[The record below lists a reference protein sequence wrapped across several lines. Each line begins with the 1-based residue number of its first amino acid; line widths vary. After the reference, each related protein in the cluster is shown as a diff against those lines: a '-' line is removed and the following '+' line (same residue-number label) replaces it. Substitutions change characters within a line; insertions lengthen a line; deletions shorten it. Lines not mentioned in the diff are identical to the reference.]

1 MQGAGKYFFILVR
14 KKTGTSA
21 IQRVGRTER
30 NQLRKK
36 GVCYPT
42 TPGEESHYYLALYG
56 TGDTELRQTANLH
69 ADAAW
74 EEFQNSFPGKLQTEI
89 EMSGCR
95 RVVLSSEHLSSRV
108 RRKSQVHKIATL
120 LQPLGLLKVVCYV
133 RPQHAL
139 F

>member
-1 MQGAGKYFFILVR
+1 MPAPAETETPDAGRREIFLHIGTE
-14 KKTGTSA
+14 KTGTSA

-95 RVVLSSEHLSSRV
+95 RVVLSS
-108 RRKSQVHKIATL
+108 
-120 LQPLGLLKVVCYV
+120 
-133 RPQHAL
+133 
-139 F
+139 